1 MTEPGEYILEAT
13 VSSGL
18 DGSAFTVRR
27 TKGQSTATLC
37 KVEVPN
43 TGSWNTYKVV
53 KIDKLNMA
61 LDEGEQIIR
70 IIINNAY
77 CNIDK
82 IELKPVSTGIDK
94 VTTDRK
100 AGKAYNL
107 KGQQTNANHKG
118 IIIMNGKKF
127 VNK

>member
-1 MTEPGEYILEAT
+1 MKLEAGPQIFRIKI
-13 VSSGL
+13 SG
-18 DGSAFTVRR
+18 
-27 TKGQSTATLC
+27 
-37 KVEVPN
+37 P
-43 TGSWNTYKVV
+43 
-53 KIDKLNMA
+53 
-61 LDEGEQIIR
+61 
-70 IIINNAY
+70 Y

-118 IIIMNGKKF
+118 IIILNGKKF

>member
-1 MTEPGEYILEAT
+1 MKLEAGPQIFRIQI
-13 VSSGL
+13 SG
-18 DGSAFTVRR
+18 
-27 TKGQSTATLC
+27 
-37 KVEVPN
+37 P
-43 TGSWNTYKVV
+43 
-53 KIDKLNMA
+53 
-61 LDEGEQIIR
+61 
-70 IIINNAY
+70 Y